1 MGKFD
6 GKYVLVTGAARGIG
20 QATALKFASEGANLL
35 LADLKTDWLDE
46 TKEKAE
52 ALGASV
58 STFEVDVQ
66 DAAAVQQAVDAALA
80 VGGKIDVLV
89 NNAGITKDGLLM
101 RMSEEDWD
109 AVLGVNL
116 KGVFLFSRAICKIMM
131 KQKSG
136 SVVNV
141 ASVIGLIGN
150 AGQTNYA
157 ASKAGVIAIT
167 RSMAKEVAER
177 FYSVGGTTIERVLER
192 AEAEAGGREP
202 DIETIWT
209 AAREAARP
217 EFSGL
222 AQRVT
227 PRYQWSD
234 LILPD
239 KIIGQLKHLEQYL
252 AQQETVMHH
261 WGGQKIR
268 PRGYGI
274 KALFSGSPGTGKTT
288 VTGELIAQLVASGQR
303 VAVSSNT
310 NEAINNLLR
319 KVQDR
324 LDARSSSALV
334 VKVASSSSEK
344 ADVKALAGSRAQALQ
359 EKNLS
364 SIPAVLGARSSL
376 S

>member
-66 DAAAVQQAVDAALA
+66 DAAAVQQAVDDALA

-167 RSMAKEVAER
+167 RSMAKEVAKR
-177 FYSVGGTTIERVLER
+177 GVRVN
-192 AEAEAGGREP
+192 AVAPGYIQTKMTEAPVSYTHLTLPTNRE
-202 DIETIWT
+202 
-209 AAREAARP
+209 
-217 EFSGL
+217 
-222 AQRVT
+222 V
-227 PRYQWSD
+227 
-234 LILPD
+234 
-239 KIIGQLKHLEQYL
+239 
-252 AQQETVMHH
+252 
-261 WGGQKIR
+261 
-268 PRGYGI
+268 
-274 KALFSGSPGTGKTT
+274 
-288 VTGELIAQLVASGQR
+288 
-303 VAVSSNT
+303 
-310 NEAINNLLR
+310 
-319 KVQDR
+319 
-324 LDARSSSALV
+324 
-334 VKVASSSSEK
+334 
-344 ADVKALAGSRAQALQ
+344 
-359 EKNLS
+359 
-364 SIPAVLGARSSL
+364 
-376 S
+376 